1 MVPLSEMAAEFKID
15 GDFSKWCFCA
25 LHDSLWVVLT
35 SSDATCAPLVESYWK
50 SVRGEGI

>member
-1 MVPLSEMAAEFKID
+1 MVPLSAMAVEFKVD

-35 SSDATCAPLVESYWK
+35 SSDATCALLVK
-50 SVRGEGI
+50 SFQKSILGDWV